1 MPPQNSAAEIQHI
14 KNCQKRLDYELR
26 SNERF
31 GENCMI
37 TQNMIESD
45 KTMRSDGADVASF
58 NDNLSMEVLIIIVSI
73 VAVLILILFVI
84 KHFLGHKRGDIE
96 ADMSQSQGM
105 ENEELKN

>member
-14 KNCQKRLDYELR
+14 KNCQKKLNYELR
-26 SNERF
+26 SNEHF

-37 TQNMIESD
+37 ISEPG
-45 KTMRSDGADVASF
+45 KTMGSDGVDVASF

-73 VAVLILILFVI
+73 VAALILILFVI

-105 ENEELKN
+105 ENEDLKN